1 MDEKKILIPRIKT
14 LKDFQQDSTLGF
26 CGKNKYKTTT
36 FYNNLILCDEEQN
49 TKNNQNSH
57 SLFVVDTLDS
67 KILATFYNHPFVD
80 ERAITKLKQS
90 KWNNIIVNKISL
102 NLIRREYNGK

>member
-80 ERAITKLKQS
+80 EKAIIKLKQS
-90 KWNNIIVNKISL
+90 KWDNIIVNFV
-102 NLIRREYNGK
+102 